1 MEYFS
6 VVQSPEEDQEGV
18 GLYRVQCP
26 PTQPISGLNP
36 IVPLTEVVHAIELIP
51 IFDTKIPGIEITSET
66 CLDAY
71 QQYYLN
77 SFSDKET
84 YNVFRGF
91 ENDL

>member
-1 MEYFS
+1 M
-6 VVQSPEEDQEGV
+6 VQSPEEDQEGV
-18 GLYRVQCP
+18 GLYRVQRP
-26 PTQPISGLNP
+26 PAQPVPGLNP

-77 SFSDKET
+77 SFADKET